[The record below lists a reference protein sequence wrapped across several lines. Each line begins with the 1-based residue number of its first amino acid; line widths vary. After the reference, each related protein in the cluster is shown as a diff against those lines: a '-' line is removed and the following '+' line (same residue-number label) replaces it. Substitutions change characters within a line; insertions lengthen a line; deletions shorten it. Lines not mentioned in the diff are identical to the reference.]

1 MIQQSQ
7 RNRRSGSSADSQP
20 VKKFN
25 AGLRVVQGFRNAIA
39 ASGTTTVTLSLL
51 SAGRKLLG
59 ITMVPST
66 GTLVTLA
73 DTQVTLIV
81 NNFNLIIGMSANNLN
96 PNFVGNMIFFPCP
109 QILKGNDSISL
120 SILKNDAGAAVAT
133 INLFYVP
140 QM

>member
-51 SAGRKLLG
+51 SSGRKLLG
-59 ITMVPST
+59 ISIVPVS

-81 NNFNLIIGMSANNLN
+81 NNFNLILSMSANNLN
-96 PNFVGNMIFFPCP
+96 PNFVGNMMFFPCP

-120 SILKNDAGAAVAT
+120 SVLKNDAGATT
-133 INLFYVP
+133 ITTNLFYVP
-140 QM
+140 AI